1 MRSPGGAEAPGRQ
14 GGAPGGAA
22 DRVGGADR
30 GAPGE
35 RPGAADRGG
44 RENGQAEQQR
54 GAPGEKPGAADRG
67 GRENG
72 QAEQKR
78 GGPGEAG
85 PGQRGDRG
93 AAGERGG
100 REGARGARGGG
111 SARGAVTRLD
121 TRQRTEFRSSITHLG
136 VSPLRDVA
144 FGLAV
149 GTAIPRSVT
158 LHRLPREIIE
168 IVPEYEGYEFIL
180 VRDDIVIIDPDTYEI
195 VDVIP
200 A

>member
-1 MRSPGGAEAPGRQ
+1 GAEGPGR
-14 GGAPGGAA
+14 PGGAA
-22 DRVGGADR
+22 ERNGSSDRAGPAAKPDAGDR
-30 GAPGE
+30 GDRGDRGE
-35 RPGAADRGG
+35 RGAREPGAGGERGNRDATGPDRGG
-44 RENGQAEQQR
+44 R
-54 GAPGEKPGAADRG
+54 
-67 GRENG
+67 
-72 QAEQKR
+72 
-78 GGPGEAG
+78 GP
-85 PGQRGDRG
+85 
-93 AAGERGG
+93 AGERGG
-100 REGARGARGGG
+100 RAGAREGGAV
-111 SARGAVTRLD
+111 RGAVGRLD
-121 TRQRTEFRSSITHLG
+121 TRQRTEFRSSITRLG

-158 LHRLPREIIE
+158 LHRLPPAIIS

>member
-1 MRSPGGAEAPGRQ
+1 GGPAGRGTDGPGRA
-14 GGAPGGAA
+14 GGAPERNGPSERAGQGANP
-22 DRVGGADR
+22 GAGERGDR
-30 GAPGE
+30 GERGGREPGAGGE
-35 RPGAADRGG
+35 RGNRDAAGPDRGG
-44 RENGQAEQQR
+44 RGS
-54 GAPGEKPGAADRG
+54 
-67 GRENG
+67 
-72 QAEQKR
+72 
-78 GGPGEAG
+78 
-85 PGQRGDRG
+85 
-93 AAGERGG
+93 AGERGG
-100 REGARGARGGG
+100 RAGAREHG
-111 SARGAVTRLD
+111 SVRGAVGRLD
-121 TRQRTEFRSSITHLG
+121 TRQRTEFRSSITRLG

-158 LHRLPREIIE
+158 LHRLPPAIVS